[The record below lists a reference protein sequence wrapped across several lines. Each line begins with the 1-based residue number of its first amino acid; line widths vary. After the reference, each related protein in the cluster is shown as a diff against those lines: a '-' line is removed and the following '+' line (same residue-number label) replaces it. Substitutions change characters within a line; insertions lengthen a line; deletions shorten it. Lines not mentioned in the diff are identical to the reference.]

1 MRILVVED
9 EQKVAQFIKR
19 SLEDVE
25 YSTKT
30 VRTCAEANDSLADSP
45 YDAIILDLGLPDGE
59 GLTIL
64 KEWRAN
70 GFTEPVLIL
79 SARDAVHDR
88 VRGLNL
94 GADDYLAKPF
104 SMEEL
109 LARVRSLLRRQVDK
123 KATLLDHR
131 GIRLDLLAH
140 TVTLTGRQVDLTGRE
155 FALLELFMQNQGR
168 VLTRSMITEKIW
180 DSHDELDAN
189 LLDVYMRRLRKKL
202 PLASDEQLFKTIRGV
217 GYQMI

>member
-1 MRILVVED
+1 MRILIVED

-19 SLEDVE
+19 SLEEVD

-30 VRTCAEANDSLADSP
+30 VRTCAEAHDALADSP
-45 YDAIILDLGLPDGE
+45 YDAIVLDLGLPDGE
-59 GLTIL
+59 GLTVL

-70 GFTEPVLIL
+70 GFSEPVLIL

-88 VRGLNL
+88 VKGLNL

-109 LARVRSLLRRQVDK
+109 RVRSLLRRKLDK
-123 KATLLDHR
+123 KATVFDHH
-131 GIRLDLLAH
+131 GIRLDLVAH
-140 TVTLTGRQVDLTGRE
+140 TATLGGHPVDLTGRE
-155 FALLELFMQNQGR
+155 FALLEVFMQNQGR
-168 VLTRSMITEKIW
+168 VLTRSLITEKIW

-189 LLDVYMRRLRKKL
+189 LLDVYMRRLRIKL
-202 PLASDEQLFKTIRGV
+202 AASPDEQVFKTIRGV

>member
-9 EQKVAQFIKR
+9 EQRVAQFIKR
-19 SLEDVE
+19 SLEEVD

-30 VRTCAEANDSLADSP
+30 VRTCAEAHDALADSP

-59 GLTIL
+59 GLTVL
-64 KEWRAN
+64 KEWRAH
-70 GFTEPVLIL
+70 GFSEPVLIL

-109 LARVRSLLRRQVDK
+109 LARVRSLLRRKVDK
-123 KATLLDHR
+123 KATVFEHH
-131 GIRLDLLAH
+131 GIQMDLVAH
-140 TVTLTGRQVDLTGRE
+140 TATLGGQPIDLTGRE
-155 FALLELFMQNQGR
+155 FALLEIFMQNQGR
-168 VLTRSMITEKIW
+168 VLTRSLITEKIW

-189 LLDVYMRRLRKKL
+189 LLDVYMRRLRLKL
-202 PLASDEQLFKTIRGV
+202 TVSAEEPVFKTIRGV

>member
-1 MRILVVED
+1 LKTSR
-9 EQKVAQFIKR
+9 KSAQFIKR

-30 VRTCAEANDSLADSP
+30 VRTCAEAKDALAESP
-45 YDAIILDLGLPDGE
+45 YDAIILDLGLADGD
-59 GLTIL
+59 GLTLL
-64 KEWRAN
+64 KQWRAHA
-70 GFTEPVLIL
+70 FTEPILIL

-88 VRGLNL
+88 IRGLNL

-109 LARVRSLLRRQVDK
+109 LARVRSLLRRHVDK
-123 KATLLDHR
+123 KVTVLEHH
-131 GIRLDLLAH
+131 GIRLDLVAH
-140 TVTLTGRQVDLTGRE
+140 TVSLDGRQVDLTGRE
-155 FALLELFMQNQGR
+155 FALLEIFMQNQGR

-189 LLDVYMRRLRKKL
+189 LLDVYMRRLRKKF
-202 PLASDEQLFKTIRGV
+202 PVSSEEQSSKRSAV
-217 GYQMI
+217 SGYQMI

>member
-30 VRTCAEANDSLADSP
+30 VRTCAEAKDALAESP
-45 YDAIILDLGLPDGE
+45 YDAIILDLGLPDGD
-59 GLTIL
+59 GLTLL
-64 KEWRAN
+64 KQWRAHA
-70 GFTEPVLIL
+70 FTEPILIL

-88 VRGLNL
+88 IRGLNL

-109 LARVRSLLRRQVDK
+109 LARVRSLLRRHVDK
-123 KATLLDHR
+123 KVTVLEHH
-131 GIRLDLLAH
+131 GIRLDLVAH
-140 TVTLTGRQVDLTGRE
+140 TVSLDGRQVDLTGRE
-155 FALLELFMQNQGR
+155 FALLEIFMQNQGR

-189 LLDVYMRRLRKKL
+189 LLDVYMRRLRKKF
-202 PLASDEQLFKTIRGV
+202 PVSSEEQVFKTIRGV